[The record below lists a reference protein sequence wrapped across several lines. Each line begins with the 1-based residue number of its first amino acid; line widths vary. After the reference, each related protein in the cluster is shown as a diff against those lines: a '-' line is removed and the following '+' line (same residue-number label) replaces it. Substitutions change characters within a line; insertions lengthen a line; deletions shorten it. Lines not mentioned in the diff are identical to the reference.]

1 MNEPDI
7 ISSTKTN
14 GSSLVKQR
22 NAIWCEVIEV
32 SLAQSR
38 KEETMYLSPR
48 SFINQPVQPLAEQG
62 SQRGYQPLYHLDI
75 VNRCPGCGKS
85 SWHVGRFSA
94 ECAHCETALPL
105 AMVAS
110 QPMQPRFTEH
120 FSKTAMA
127 A

>member
-1 MNEPDI
+1 
-7 ISSTKTN
+7 
-14 GSSLVKQR
+14 
-22 NAIWCEVIEV
+22 
-32 SLAQSR
+32 
-38 KEETMYLSPR
+38 MYLSPR
-48 SFINQPVQPLAEQG
+48 SFINQPVHALAEQEK
-62 SQRGYQPLYHLDI
+62 SRGYQPLYHLDI

-94 ECAHCETALPL
+94 ECAYCETALPL

-120 FSKTAMA
+120 FSKTAVA

>member
-1 MNEPDI
+1 M
-7 ISSTKTN
+7 
-14 GSSLVKQR
+14 R
-22 NAIWCEVIEV
+22 
-32 SLAQSR
+32 
-38 KEETMYLSPR
+38 LSPR
-48 SFINQPVQPLAEQG
+48 KSVDRPPVGVPATYSAVDFVPG
-62 SQRGYQPLYHLDI
+62 QRGYQPLYHLDI

-85 SWHVGRFSA
+85 HWYVGRFSA
-94 ECAHCETALPL
+94 ECAYCETALPL

>member
-1 MNEPDI
+1 
-7 ISSTKTN
+7 
-14 GSSLVKQR
+14 
-22 NAIWCEVIEV
+22 
-32 SLAQSR
+32 
-38 KEETMYLSPR
+38 MYLSPR
-48 SFINQPVQPLAEQG
+48 SFINQPDSALAEQG
-62 SQRGYQPLYHLDI
+62 NQRGYQPLYHLDI

>member
-1 MNEPDI
+1 
-7 ISSTKTN
+7 
-14 GSSLVKQR
+14 
-22 NAIWCEVIEV
+22 
-32 SLAQSR
+32 
-38 KEETMYLSPR
+38 MYLSPR
-48 SFINQPVQPLAEQG
+48 SSVNHPSGTLSAANAQG
-62 SQRGYQPLYHLDI
+62 VQRGYQPAYHLDI

-85 SWHVGRFSA
+85 HWYVGRFSA

-110 QPMQPRFTEH
+110 QPMSPRFTER